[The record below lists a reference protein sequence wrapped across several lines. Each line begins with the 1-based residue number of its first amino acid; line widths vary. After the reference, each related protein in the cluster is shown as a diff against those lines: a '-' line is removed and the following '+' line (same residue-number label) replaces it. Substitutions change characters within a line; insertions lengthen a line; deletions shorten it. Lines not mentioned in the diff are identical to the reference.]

1 MKKWAKKMSI
11 AITTL
16 LIITSQANIAL
27 ARAGGG
33 RGGSLGKS
41 YSGGAM
47 SGGGFSGGG
56 FSGGYSG
63 GGLNGFAFF
72 PFFWGG
78 TPYGGSSSFFGGLI
92 SIALILGIIYFLYIT
107 LGSSRRTWKNKR
119 SKGNSNYNSGSCSGT
134 NSTGYQNGS
143 SPQPIDVT
151 GKPITNEVNLRRF
164 NNAIQY
170 TRENMSY
177 YAESFSRWDR
187 QFLIERVRQVFF
199 WIQDAWTRQDL
210 TGGENYIASSVLQKY
225 CSDLDKVKSRGER
238 NVIKEPVL
246 HAEDIEFILS
256 HLDESSQY
264 FVVMLRA
271 SMIDYTV
278 DISGKVVAGEDDNR
292 LYFTEFWRFI
302 WQGNQWVLSEIYQ
315 EDALEMTQIARGDR

>member
-16 LIITSQANIAL
+16 LIVTSQANIAL

-33 RGGSLGKS
+33 RGGSLGRG

-47 SGGGFSGGG
+47 SGGGYSGGG

-78 TPYGGSSSFFGGLI
+78 TSSGGGSSFFSGLI

-107 LGSSRRTWKNKR
+107 LGSSRRTWKNKQ
-119 SKGNSNYNSGSCSGT
+119 SKGN
-134 NSTGYQNGS
+134 S

-164 NNAIQY
+164 DHAIQY
-170 TRENMSY
+170 TRQNMSY
-177 YAESFSRWDR
+177 YAESFPRWDR

-210 TGGENYIASSVLQKY
+210 TEGEKYIDSSVLQKY
-225 CSDLDKVKSRGER
+225 CSDLEKIKSRGER

-246 HAEDIEFILS
+246 HVEDIEFIHS

-278 DISGKVVAGEDDNR
+278 DTSGKVIAGEDDNR

-315 EDALEMTQIARGDR
+315 EDALEMAQIARGDR

>member
-16 LIITSQANIAL
+16 LIVSSQANIAL

-33 RGGSLGKS
+33 RGGSLGRS

-47 SGGGFSGGG
+47 SGGSFSGGG

-78 TPYGGSSSFFGGLI
+78 TPYGGSSSFFSGLI

-119 SKGNSNYNSGSCSGT
+119 SKGHSNYN
-134 NSTGYQNGS
+134 NHNDS
-143 SPQPIDVT
+143 SPHPIDVT
-151 GKPITNEVNLRRF
+151 GKPITNTENLRRF
-164 NNAIQY
+164 YNAIQY
-170 TRENMSY
+170 TRENMNY
-177 YAESFSRWDR
+177 YAESFTRWDR
-187 QFLIERVRQVFF
+187 QFLLERVRQVFF

-210 TGGENYIASSVLQKY
+210 TGGENYIVSSVLQKY
-225 CSDLDKVKSRGER
+225 SLDLENMNSRGER

-246 HAEDIEFILS
+246 HAEDIEFIHSYLG
-256 HLDESSQY
+256 ESSQY

-278 DISGKVVAGEDDNR
+278 DTSGKIIAGEDDNR
-292 LYFTEFWRFI
+292 LYFTEFWRFT
-302 WQGNQWVLSEIYQ
+302 WQGDQWVLSEIYQ
-315 EDALEMTQIARGDR
+315 EDALEMTQIARGDRL